1 MAGLIHMLPYL
12 DESTPP
18 SDYLPTKRAQCK
30 VFHNDGVDTVTI
42 DQNPLQHVLN
52 KLSATSRLSFA
63 LFRRSEASSSIFIG
77 VSPPFLHS
85 RYRAVASF

>member
-12 DESTPP
+12 DESTQP

-42 DQNPLQHVLN
+42 DQNVKYGQVYEPGCFCGFQVQQ
-52 KLSATSRLSFA
+52 KIIPSRERL
-63 LFRRSEASSSIFIG
+63 
-77 VSPPFLHS
+77 
-85 RYRAVASF
+85 